1 MKELETGSLLQ
12 GGKYRI
18 EKVLGQGGFGI
29 TYEGVQT
36 ALDRRVAIK
45 EFFMKDY
52 CDRQTGTSHVS
63 VPSEGLRIMVDAL
76 PVVVP
81 LSATVMYLV
90 SQQITMDWLLDGLK
104 LITGSD
110 SIETLW
116 TIENAVLAL
125 FLFAG
130 LIMVGI
136 LVQVNSWSYWPWS
149 F

>member
-12 GGKYRI
+12 G
-18 EKVLGQGGFGI
+18 
-29 TYEGVQT
+29 
-36 ALDRRVAIK
+36 
-45 EFFMKDY
+45 
-52 CDRQTGTSHVS
+52 GTSHVS

-116 TIENAVLAL
+116 TIEKAVLAL